1 MIHALQRLEKMQK
14 KLWKS
19 EAKSPKNDEKKA
31 DKMWGQK
38 RTMKKKIKWF
48 G

>member
-14 KLWKS
+14 KTVEIRSKVT
-19 EAKSPKNDEKKA
+19 KNDEKKA

-38 RTMKKKIKWF
+38 RTMKKKLKWL